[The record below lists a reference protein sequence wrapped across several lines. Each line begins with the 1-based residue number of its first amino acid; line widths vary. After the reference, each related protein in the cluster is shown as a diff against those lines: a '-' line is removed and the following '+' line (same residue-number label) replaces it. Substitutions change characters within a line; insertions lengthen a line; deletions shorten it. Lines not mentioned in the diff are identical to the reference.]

1 VPGQAEGTDVVTEP
15 WFQAAKAVAL
25 PPAWLWFRWRFEHLD
40 RIPAHG
46 PAVIACNHSSYLD
59 PIANA
64 YAVVKAG
71 RRPRFL
77 AKDDLFRIPIV
88 GRALAGAGQIPVS
101 RGSGDRAPL
110 QRAERGLAKGE
121 VVLVYPEGT
130 VTTREDGLPMAG
142 KTGTV
147 RLALAAGVPITPMVS
162 WGSAPVWQKS
172 GPGSLKPGRPVWVS
186 VGPAIDLGSRRAEL
200 DDFDAV
206 RAMTAELMEVLTTMT
221 EDLRDRYPKRW
232 APSG

>member
-1 VPGQAEGTDVVTEP
+1 VAEP
-15 WFQAAKAVAL
+15 WFRAAEAVAL
-25 PPAWLWFRWRFEHLD
+25 PPAWVWFRWRFEHLE
-40 RIPAHG
+40 RIPARG
-46 PAVIACNHSSYLD
+46 PALIACNHASYLD

-88 GRALAGAGQIPVS
+88 GRALEGCGQIPVS
-101 RGSGDRAPL
+101 RASRDRTPL
-110 QRAERGLAKGE
+110 VRAEQALAEGE
-121 VVLVYPEGT
+121 VVVVYPEGT

-147 RLALAAGVPITPMVS
+147 RLSLASAVPITPMVS

-172 GPGSLKPGRPVWVS
+172 GPGSLKPRRPVWVA
-186 VGPAIDLGSRRAEL
+186 VGEPIDLSSRRDEL
-200 DDFDAV
+200 EDFEAV
-206 RAMTAELMEVLTTMT
+206 RDMTSDLMDVLTSMT
-221 EDLRDRYPKRW
+221 IDLRDRYPERW
-232 APSG
+232 ASRG

>member
-1 VPGQAEGTDVVTEP
+1 VAEP
-15 WFQAAKAVAL
+15 WFQAARVVAL
-25 PPAWLWFRWRFEHLD
+25 PSAWLWFRWRFEHLE
-40 RIPAHG
+40 RIPARG
-46 PAVIACNHSSYLD
+46 PALIACNHASYLD

-77 AKDDLFRIPIV
+77 AKDDLFDIPIV

-101 RGSGDRAPL
+101 RGSGERTPL
-110 QRAERGLAKGE
+110 ARAERALEAGE
-121 VVLVYPEGT
+121 VVVVYPEGT
-130 VTTREDGLPMAG
+130 VTARPDGLPMAG

-147 RLALAAGVPITPMVS
+147 RLGLTLGIPITPMVS

-186 VGPAIDLGSRRAEL
+186 VGEPIDLGADRDAIHDYE
-200 DDFDAV
+200 AV
-206 RAMTAELMEVLTTMT
+206 RRMTADLMDVLKALTI
-221 EDLRDRYPKRW
+221 DLRDRYPKRW
-232 APSG
+232 ANAR